1 MEVRGKTGEACAK
14 DRGEERRGVGMK
26 AVVMWGQSHSLCIQ
40 SNIDLNPPSSSYHS
54 STYKPTAL
62 IAISIIGN
70 FHCEN
75 LSV

>member
-1 MEVRGKTGEACAK
+1 MCIK
-14 DRGEERRGVGMK
+14 DRGEQRGVCMK
-26 AVVMWGQSHSLCIQ
+26 AVVVQGLSHLLHIQ
-40 SNIDLNPPSSSYHS
+40 SDIDLNSPLTSYHS

-75 LSV
+75 LSI

>member
-1 MEVRGKTGEACAK
+1 MEKCAL
-14 DRGEERRGVGMK
+14 RAEEESR
-26 AVVMWGQSHSLCIQ
+26 AVVMRGQSHSLHIQ
-40 SNIDLNPPSSSYHS
+40 SDIDLNSASTSYHS

-75 LSV
+75 LSICGC

>member
-1 MEVRGKTGEACAK
+1 
-14 DRGEERRGVGMK
+14 MK
-26 AVVMWGQSHSLCIQ
+26 AVVIQGQSHSLCIQ
-40 SNIDLNPPSSSYHS
+40 SDIDLNSPLTSYHS

-75 LSV
+75 LSI